1 MSFKKPHESYMK
13 EPIALLW
20 IIIGMMAA
28 FACGLP
34 SEVGRSSGAAPS
46 PITTHPSKSTAG
58 TGAAS
63 PSEFVPSPSELA
75 STLPPGFPVI
85 PHADPSRLPNDA
97 SVVARWTVP
106 GVGSAAY
113 DFYVEE
119 LPKAGFTI
127 VGTYPSERA
136 ALIRFRDPRGRIWQ
150 LLAELVGDRTQ
161 VTVQTD
167 RP

>member
-1 MSFKKPHESYMK
+1 MSW
-13 EPIALLW
+13 IGRGAALALLAL
-20 IIIGMMAA
+20 AA
-28 FACGLP
+28 FGCGLP
-34 SEVGRSSGAAPS
+34 GEAGKSSGAAPS
-46 PITTHPSKSTAG
+46 PITTHPLQSTVA
-58 TGAAS
+58 TDAAS
-63 PSEFVPSPSELA
+63 PSEFVPTPSELA
-75 STLPPGFPVI
+75 STLPPGFPVM
-85 PHADPSRLPNDA
+85 PNADPSRLPNDA

-106 GVGSAAY
+106 GVGRAAY
-113 DFYVEE
+113 DFYAEE

>member
-1 MSFKKPHESYMK
+1 MPE
-13 EPIALLW
+13 
-20 IIIGMMAA
+20 
-28 FACGLP
+28 
-34 SEVGRSSGAAPS
+34 
-46 PITTHPSKSTAG
+46 
-58 TGAAS
+58 
-63 PSEFVPSPSELA
+63 
-75 STLPPGFPVI
+75 
-85 PHADPSRLPNDA
+85 ADPSRLPDDA

-106 GVGSAAY
+106 MVGSAAY
-113 DFYVEE
+113 DFYMKE
-119 LPKAGFTI
+119 LPEAGFTI

>member
-1 MSFKKPHESYMK
+1 VSW
-13 EPIALLW
+13 IGRGVALLLLVLATL
-20 IIIGMMAA
+20 G
-28 FACGLP
+28 CGLP
-34 SEVGRSSGAAPS
+34 KEAGRSSGAAPS
-46 PITTHPSKSTAG
+46 PIITRPSGSTPVTNAV
-58 TGAAS
+58 S
-63 PSEFVPSPSELA
+63 PSEVGRTPSELA
-75 STLPPGFPVI
+75 STLPGGFPVM
-85 PHADPSRLPNDA
+85 PEADPSRLPDDA

-106 GVGSAAY
+106 MVGSAAY
-113 DFYVEE
+113 DFYMKE
-119 LPKAGFTI
+119 LPEAGFTI

>member
-1 MSFKKPHESYMK
+1 MSW
-13 EPIALLW
+13 IGRGAALLLLAL
-20 IIIGMMAA
+20 AA
-28 FACGLP
+28 FGCDLP
-34 SEVGRSSGAAPS
+34 SEAGRSSGAAPS
-46 PITTHPSKSTAG
+46 PITTHALEVGPT
-58 TGAAS
+58 
-63 PSEFVPSPSELA
+63 PSELA
-75 STLPPGFPVI
+75 STLPPGFPVM
-85 PHADPSRLPNDA
+85 PNADPSRLPNDA

-113 DFYVEE
+113 DFYAEE

-136 ALIRFRDPRGRIWQ
+136 ALMRFRDPRGRIWQ